1 LRDFLFKT
9 GNEDVVNIDVFNLVH
24 EFEFLA
30 QSLTEDF
37 GVRIALN
44 FDDFD
49 LRKLLFLFFELFQKF
64 VLEIVDLDFL

>member
-1 LRDFLFKT
+1 MRDFLFKT